1 MSISNQAQL
10 ESEKVKT
17 MIEEQLERIACAI
30 ERIAF
35 ALEYK
40 AEAKGEAKGEAKIEA
55 KIEAKG
61 EAKVTY
67 NDLKTLCMN
76 LVKKEKLNKFSM
88 LDVLKPFN
96 YETLSDV
103 KEADFEALKKA
114 LEDIDRD

>member
-1 MSISNQAQL
+1 
-10 ESEKVKT
+10 
-17 MIEEQLERIACAI
+17 MIEEQLERIAYAI
-30 ERIAF
+30 ERVAF
-35 ALEYK
+35 ALEYKAEPK
-40 AEAKGEAKGEAKIEA
+40 AEAKGEAKGEAKAEPKAEA
-55 KIEAKG
+55 KAEAKGEAKG

-67 NDLKTLCMN
+67 NDLKTLCMS